1 MTSDPETRLREKP
14 VDETGEDSIET
25 DAEPQPGQRQVSDLH
40 LYEKLGIVQRRMRA
54 FGWKKTLAAED
65 IDRKPGEKTKSF
77 RTVSVDDMRQ
87 GLAAACAEA
96 RLIHMLEV
104 TEDEVTLEKGY
115 LYFHRGKGEITYIDI
130 DHPDERITYKTTGE
144 AMDTGDKAAS
154 KLESNLIKNHIKA
167 SWDVGEGGLDD
178 IDSKTT
184 DKLLE
189 EAGRIEDALGR
200 IEEKKRRREAAL
212 ANDPFFGGDL
222 SPLRREIGTLMGQ
235 SSEAAKV
242 VERYKAQ
249 HGVMTLWPREALEAC
264 IKECK
269 EGSA

>member
-1 MTSDPETRLREKP
+1 MTGDVGSPMP
-14 VDETGEDSIET
+14 DEAAKAQEAAEACP
-25 DAEPQPGQRQVSDLH
+25 DAEGVRDLD
-40 LYEKLGIVQRRMRA
+40 LFQKLGIVQRRMRA

-65 IDRKPGEKTKSF
+65 VDRKPGEKSKSF

-104 TEDEVTLEKGY
+104 TEDVVTLEKGY
-115 LYFHRGKGEITYIDI
+115 LYFHRGKGEVTYIDI
-130 DHPDERITYKTTGE
+130 DHPDQRITYKTTGE

-200 IEEKKRRREAAL
+200 IEEKKRRREAAIS
-212 ANDPFFGGDL
+212 NDPFFGADPRG
-222 SPLRREIGTLMGQ
+222 PLRREVGKLIEPNSARFQAYRDRHGPLPDW
-235 SSEAAKV
+235 SEEVLKTFIA
-242 VERYKAQ
+242 
-249 HGVMTLWPREALEAC
+249 
-264 IKECK
+264 ECK
-269 EGSA
+269 GECQ

>member
-1 MTSDPETRLREKP
+1 MTGDVGSPMP
-14 VDETGEDSIET
+14 DEAAKAQEAAEACP
-25 DAEPQPGQRQVSDLH
+25 DAESVCDLD
-40 LYEKLGIVQRRMRA
+40 LFQKLGIVQRRMRA

-65 IDRKPGEKTKSF
+65 VDRKPGEKSKSF

-104 TEDEVTLEKGY
+104 TEDVVTLEKGY
-115 LYFHRGKGEITYIDI
+115 LYFHRGKGEVTYIDI
-130 DHPDERITYKTTGE
+130 DHPDQRITYRTTGE

-200 IEEKKRRREAAL
+200 IEEKKRRREAAM
-212 ANDPFFGGDL
+212 ASDPFFGDL
-222 SPLRREIGTLMGQ
+222 VPLRREIGALMGQ
-235 SSEAAKV
+235 SGESAKV
-242 VERYKAQ
+242 VERYRAQ
-249 HGVMTLWPREALEAC
+249 HGVMTQWPREVLEAC
-264 IKECK
+264 IRECK

>member
-1 MTSDPETRLREKP
+1 MTSKAKTEP
-14 VDETGEDSIET
+14 VDEVLEVVPT
-25 DAEPQPGQRQVSDLH
+25 AEPELSVCDLD
-40 LYEKLGIVQRRMRA
+40 LFQKLGIVQRRMRA

-65 IDRKPGEKTKSF
+65 VDRKPGEKSKSF

-104 TEDEVTLEKGY
+104 TEDVVTLEKGY
-115 LYFHRGKGEITYIDI
+115 LYFHRGKGEVTYIDI
-130 DHPDERITYKTTGE
+130 DHPDQRITYRTTGE

-154 KLESNLIKNHIKA
+154 KLESNLIKNHIKS

-200 IEEKKRRREAAL
+200 IEEKKRRREAAM
-212 ANDPFFGGDL
+212 ANDPFFGRPVDPL
-222 SPLRREIGTLMGQ
+222 KDLRRQIGPLMVGA
-235 SSEAAKV
+235 SEV
-242 VERYKAQ
+242 VLRYKAE
-249 HGVMTLWPREALEAC
+249 HGEVPTWDEETLRAC
-264 IKECK
+264 IADCKAAK
-269 EGSA
+269 EGGQ

>member
-1 MTSDPETRLREKP
+1 MTAKKVVEAPAETPEAP
-14 VDETGEDSIET
+14 VEVPLDETDV
-25 DAEPQPGQRQVSDLH
+25 RKLH
-40 LYEKLGIVQRRMRA
+40 LFAKLGIVQRRMRA

-65 IDRKPGEKTKSF
+65 IERRPGEKSKSF
-77 RTVSVDDMRQ
+77 RTISVDDMRQ

-96 RLIHMLEV
+96 RLIHMLHV
-104 TEDEVTLEKGY
+104 TDDTVTLEKGY
-115 LYFHRGKGEITYIDI
+115 LYFHRGKGEVTYIDI
-130 DHPDERITYKTTGE
+130 DHPDERITYTTTGE

-200 IEEKKRRREAAL
+200 IEEKKRRRAAV
-212 ANDPFFGGDL
+212 NDPFFGDDRA
-222 SPLRREIGTLMGQ
+222 PLRRRIGAMM
-235 SSEAAKV
+235 SEGKEGYIEGAAAV
-242 VERYKAQ
+242 VERYKAEN
-249 HGVMTLWPREALEAC
+249 GLMAGWSKETLEAC
-264 IKECK
+264 IRECEAVAK

>member
-1 MTSDPETRLREKP
+1 MP
-14 VDETGEDSIET
+14 DEAAKAQEAAEACP
-25 DAEPQPGQRQVSDLH
+25 DAEGVRDLD
-40 LYEKLGIVQRRMRA
+40 LFQKLGIVQRRMRA

-65 IDRKPGEKTKSF
+65 VDRKPGEKSKSF

-104 TEDEVTLEKGY
+104 TEDVVTLEKGY
-115 LYFHRGKGEITYIDI
+115 LYFHRGKGEVTYIDI
-130 DHPDERITYKTTGE
+130 DHPDQRITYKTTGE

-200 IEEKKRRREAAL
+200 IEEKKRRREAAM
-212 ANDPFFGGDL
+212 ANDPFFGDL
-222 SPLRREIGTLMGQ
+222 SPLRRELVALMGK
-235 SSEAAKV
+235 SEGSAKV

-249 HGVMTLWPREALEAC
+249 HGVMTQWPKGVLEAC

-269 EGSA
+269 EAGE